1 MLASLLYLKNCKFGS
16 VFRKA
21 SFFQRETTSSTCLQH
36 SLWRYNTGLAY
47 VLFNYPSAMKQ
58 HNTSPFVGQYKS
70 HNYSDRWTCSDGWK
84 QSNEMAGSVALA
96 SLARVLTLSLCCAQ
110 TAGLW
115 RKRVSSYDALD
126 NCLLNHTLPSW
137 KLKSRLLGDLSVFS
151 PAYDT
156 VRR

>member
-84 QSNEMAGSVALA
+84 QRLNSLPTPRQAPRQQRAVPCSDHLPCDLGSSIAAKRRRNIYFQIQENVGYQP
-96 SLARVLTLSLCCAQ
+96 VVKFCCAEVCK
-110 TAGLW
+110 T
-115 RKRVSSYDALD
+115 
-126 NCLLNHTLPSW
+126 LL
-137 KLKSRLLGDLSVFS
+137 
-151 PAYDT
+151 A
-156 VRR
+156 